1 MSNLVEIK
9 NLSVIQEKTQKQLI
23 KQIDLTIPQGKI
35 LGIIGES
42 GSGKSVTM
50 KSIMGILPSTLKMS
64 YDELIFNDDA
74 LQQGGN
80 QHIAMIFQ
88 DPMTSLNP
96 LRTIEYHLIEVIR
109 RFQYNVSKSAAREI
123 ALDVLNKV
131 GILNAEQRLKQY
143 PHELSG
149 GMRQR
154 VMIAMALVKKPKLLI
169 ADEPTTAL
177 DVTVQNQILKMI
189 KELQVK
195 ENLTVAIVTHDFGV
209 VAGLCDAVVVM
220 YQGRIVEKGTSE
232 DIFYRAKHPYT
243 KQLLQAAQLNPEI
256 VIEPVNILDKT
267 YTPVQLSD
275 THTVWW
281 EVNAH
286 VS

>member
-109 RFQYNVSKSAAREI
+109 RFQHNVSKSAAREI

-131 GILNAEQRLKQY
+131 GILNAAQRLKQY

-220 YQGRIVEKGTSE
+220 YQGRIVEEGTSE